1 MLIFQFF
8 FTDYDGEEVLPT
20 QNQYASI
27 DEIIEIMQSVLIR
40 PENFLGIVDKN
51 DRTLQFIVNDDYSL
65 DADIPVPDQK
75 GSYTKTISLHEAVK
89 LVQRQTELIQ
99 IDAIEGKEWLL

>member
-27 DEIIEIMQSVLIR
+27 DEIIEIMQSVLIM
-40 PENFLGIVDKN
+40 IV
-51 DRTLQFIVNDDYSL
+51 LYSL
-65 DADIPVPDQK
+65 SSMMI
-75 GSYTKTISLHEAVK
+75 IH
-89 LVQRQTELIQ
+89 
-99 IDAIEGKEWLL
+99 